1 MKFQQLP
8 RLLAAALLCAAGVSC
23 SMFQKKEADPYAQDG
38 GYNPYGGQP
47 GQVSSTYEQY
57 PSQPQQ
63 SPQYQTYTPP
73 PQDYQPEEETPAP
86 APAPKKKKSS
96 SGSSSGSSGGNYT
109 VKQGDSLYRI
119 ALRNK
124 TTVSKLKSSNGLTS
138 DLIRPGQKLS
148 IP

>member
-1 MKFQQLP
+1 MKFQHLP
-8 RLLAAALLCAAGVSC
+8 RFLTATLLCSTVVSC
-23 SMFQKKEADPYAQDG
+23 SIFQKKEADPYAQDG
-38 GYNPYGGQP
+38 GYNPYDGQP
-47 GQVSSTYEQY
+47 GQVTSTYQQY
-57 PSQPQQ
+57 QPQQ
-63 SPQYQTYTPP
+63 QPQQQPQYQTYTPP
-73 PQDYQPEEETPAP
+73 PQDYQPVEDDTP

-96 SGSSSGSSGGNYT
+96 SGGGYT

-119 ALRNK
+119 ALRNN